1 MIAANNKAYTPS
13 RLATFRATI
22 QLDWQS
28 HREVQPPFFLMV
40 AALLIA
46 AAALLP
52 VGYLI
57 IRAASMGSKVWSILL
72 QPRTLE
78 VFFGSA
84 GLALSVTLA
93 STMIG
98 VLLAWL
104 TVRTDLPGRKF
115 WAMITVLPL
124 VWPSYVGAF
133 TLVAALG
140 PKGLVQGWLE
150 PLGVDRLPSIYGF
163 SGALLALTLFTYPYV
178 LLSVRAALRGLD
190 PSLEEAARSFG
201 RGPLRVFWE
210 ITLPHLRPSI
220 LAGGLLVALYTLS
233 DFGAVSLLRFNS
245 FTRAIYL
252 QYSASLDRSAAAVLA
267 LLLVVLTLLIL
278 LVEARLRGK
287 ARYYRSSAGALRP
300 PTLVKLG
307 PWRPLALAFCG
318 LITLLGVAMPLLV
331 MGFWL
336 VRGLLVGEELKL
348 GLGVIVNS
356 VSASGLAALAAILAA
371 IPVTVLAVRF
381 PGRTSRWLERS
392 AYVGYALPGIV
403 IALALVFFG
412 ANYATFLYQTLAL
425 LVFAYVVRFLP
436 QAVGSARASLLQ
448 ISPRL
453 EEAARSL
460 GRTPSQALTS
470 VTVPLLKPGLLTGLA
485 LVFLTGMK
493 ELPATLLLGPTGF
506 QTLATRIWSA
516 TEQVFFARAA
526 APALLLMLVSAISVW
541 IILSQEE
548 KGQRR

>member
-1 MIAANNKAYTPS
+1 MIATNSKANALGKLSTI
-13 RLATFRATI
+13 RTTI
-22 QLDWQS
+22 QLGWS
-28 HREVQPPFFLMV
+28 GRRSASPPFFLV
-40 AALLIA
+40 AAAWLIA
-46 AAALLP
+46 TAALLP
-52 VGYLI
+52 IGYLM
-57 IRAASMGSKVWSILL
+57 IRAAGVGAKVWDILL

-78 VFFGSA
+78 VFVGSA
-84 GLALSVTLA
+84 GLAFSVTLV
-93 STMIG
+93 SMVIG

-104 TVRTDLPGRKF
+104 TVRTDLPGRTF
-115 WAMITVLPL
+115 WAVVTSLPL
-124 VWPSYVGAF
+124 VLPSYVGAF

-140 PKGLVQGWLE
+140 PKGMVQSWLE
-150 PLGVDRLPSIYGF
+150 PLGIDRLPSIYGF
-163 SGALLALTLFTYPYV
+163 PGALLALTLFTYPYV

-190 PSLEEAARSFG
+190 PSLEEAARSLG
-201 RGPLRVFWE
+201 RSPLRVFRE

-220 LAGGLLVALYTLS
+220 FAGGLLVALYTLS

-252 QYSASLDRSAAAVLA
+252 QYSASLDRSAAAMLA
-267 LLLVVLTLLIL
+267 LLLVGLTMLIL
-278 LVEARLRGK
+278 WIEARMRGK

-307 PWRPLALAFCG
+307 PWQPLALAFCVF
-318 LITLLGVAMPLLV
+318 ITLLGVAMPLLV

-336 VRGLLVGEELKL
+336 VRGLMVGEELNL
-348 GLGVIVNS
+348 GLEIVFNS
-356 VSASGLAALAAILAA
+356 VSTSGLAALAAILAA
-371 IPVTVLAVRF
+371 IPATVLAVRF
-381 PGRTSRWLERS
+381 PSRRSRWLERS

-403 IALALVFFG
+403 IALSLVFFG
-412 ANYATFLYQTLAL
+412 ANYATFLYQTLAM

-436 QAVGSARASLLQ
+436 QAIGSTRASLLQ

-460 GRTPSQALTS
+460 GRTSGQTLTS
-470 VTVPLLKPGLLTGLA
+470 VTIPLLKPGLLTGLA

-526 APALLLMLVSAISVW
+526 APALLLVLVSAISIW
-541 IILSQEE
+541 IILTQEE
-548 KGQRR
+548 KGLRR